1 MQGTLGTSNPQSCRV
16 RPPQTPHWGPR
27 LDFQSLISECP
38 SPNTRPLTSPA
49 HRLFYGLPSSQPRA
63 AQHRR
68 LPPTP

>member
-38 SPNTRPLTSPA
+38 SPITRPLTSPVTETTCSFL
-49 HRLFYGLPSSQPRA
+49 RFSPLTLSLGVWP
-63 AQHRR
+63 
-68 LPPTP
+68 